1 MKKSYTINLFDLSG
15 FKEFS
20 KDLDKLVDALDSKEF
35 MEFLA
40 EKCIMELHRISNERL
55 GGIKEDDVT
64 YEEVD
69 KYRSNH
75 KVQIGEK
82 SVKISNNTMADLSHL
97 SDKTLN
103 NYPNGISI
111 AKLIEFGM
119 GIPRNRRR
127 RKWLG
132 NTSQSEQ
139 ELCKR
144 LVL

>member
-1 MKKSYTINLFDLSG
+1 MGKKYKINLFDLDSYD
-15 FKEFS
+15 KTL
-20 KDLDKLVDALDSKEF
+20 KDFNKLKNAIASPKF

-55 GGIKEDDVT
+55 GVIKEDDVT

-103 NYPNGISI
+103 NYPDGISI
-111 AKLIEFGM
+111 AQLIEFGM
-119 GIPRNRRR
+119 GIPRNSR
-127 RKWLG
+127 
-132 NTSQSEQ
+132 Q
-139 ELCKR
+139 
-144 LVL
+144 